1 VSGRPEPPTSAG
13 TVIRTAAAAAST
25 ATWEPVSRDHVEV
38 RFAGSGGQG
47 VILMGVILALA
58 ATRDHRHVVQTQSYG
73 PEARGGY
80 SRSDVVVS
88 STPVDYPEL
97 QSIDILVALSREA
110 AVRYAPLLGRRSL
123 FIYDQ
128 DEVSDPEAW
137 PLPSAVGVPFARLAV
152 EETGRAQT
160 TNIVALGAVCGLT
173 RVVSEPALEKA
184 VLSLVPPG
192 TEEVNLRALRRGLG
206 AGVWG

>member
-1 VSGRPEPPTSAG
+1 MTEALLESGRLIS
-13 TVIRTAAAAAST
+13 
-25 ATWEPVSRDHVEV
+25 WEPVSRDHLEL

-80 SRSDVVVS
+80 SRSDVVIS

-97 QSIDILVALSREA
+97 QNIDVLVALSAEA
-110 AVRYAPLLGRRSL
+110 ASRYAPQLGRRSL
-123 FIYDQ
+123 LIYEK
-128 DEVSDPEAW
+128 DEVPDAGAW
-137 PLPSAVGVPFARLAV
+137 PVPTAVGLPFARLAQ

-160 TNIVALGAVCGLT
+160 TNIVALGAVCALT
-173 RVVSEPALEKA
+173 RVVSEQALEKA
-184 VLSLVPPG
+184 VVSLVPGG
-192 TEEVNLRALRRGLG
+192 TADLNLRALRRGLEAG
-206 AGVWG
+206 AGR

>member
-1 VSGRPEPPTSAG
+1 VTEAVLESGRLFS
-13 TVIRTAAAAAST
+13 
-25 ATWEPVSRDHVEV
+25 WEPVSRDHLEL

-80 SRSDVVVS
+80 SRSDVVIS

-97 QSIDILVALSREA
+97 QNIDVLVALSAEA
-110 AVRYAPLLGRRSL
+110 ASRYAPQLGRRSL
-123 FIYDQ
+123 FIYEK
-128 DEVSDPEAW
+128 DEEPDAGAW
-137 PLPSAVGVPFARLAV
+137 PLPTAVALPFARLAL

-173 RVVSEPALEKA
+173 GVVSEQALEKA
-184 VLSLVPPG
+184 VVSLVPAG
-192 TEEVNLRALRRGLG
+192 TADLNLRALRRGLEAG
-206 AGVWG
+206 AGR